1 MNDLSERAEAR
12 AAEPT
17 TERAR
22 DDRRVA
28 AVPVSQDTR
37 NARACLNFN

>member
-1 MNDLSERAEAR
+1 MNDPSERAEAR

-22 DDRRVA
+22 YDRRVA
-28 AVPVSQDTR
+28 AVPVSQETR
-37 NARACLNFN
+37 SARARLDFN